1 VPYVDVKA
9 ACVALG
15 LSLLLGA
22 IPARAGGLN
31 VSPIKVELSPT
42 LTKSLLILRNDGT
55 EAVRY
60 QVSVHAWSQGPKG
73 EIQLAPTK
81 DIVAL
86 PTLFALKPGE
96 ERNVRIGV
104 ASPFGNIEKTYRVF
118 IEELPPAE
126 KPSQP
131 VSQVRVLTRVGVPV
145 FLAPARV
152 VEKRTIEGISVA
164 HGSVHFRVVNGGTA
178 HFREETVR
186 VRGLDATGKELFTRD
201 QRGWYVL
208 AGGSL
213 QHDVELPKECGG
225 LTTLVAQVTTEKGES
240 FEERL
245 PARAANCAP

>member
-1 VPYVDVKA
+1 MNVKA
-9 ACVALG
+9 ARAALG
-15 LSLLLGA
+15 LLLLLGA
-22 IPARAGGLN
+22 GRARAGGLN
-31 VSPIKVELSPT
+31 VSPIKIELSPA
-42 LTKSLLILRNDGT
+42 LTKSLLLLRNDGN
-55 EAVRY
+55 EPVRY
-60 QVSVHAWSQGPKG
+60 QVSVHAWSQGPRG
-73 EIQLAPTK
+73 EMQLSPTK
-81 DIVAL
+81 DIIAL
-86 PTLFALKPGE
+86 PALFALKAGE

-104 ASPFGNIEKTYRVF
+104 ATPFGNIEKTYRVF

-152 VEKRTIEGISVA
+152 VDKRTIEGISVA
-164 HGSVHFRVVNGGTA
+164 HGRFQFKVVNGGTA

-186 VRGLDATGKELFTRD
+186 VRGLDATGKELFNRE

-208 AGGSL
+208 SGGSL
-213 QHDVELPKECGG
+213 AYEMELPKECAG

-245 PARAANCAP
+245 PARAADCAP